1 MTQGEVNIEHR
12 IYQGEFLS
20 LLLLSIITLSLMLIL
35 CKMTAEYKMCKEMEV
50 INHVL
55 LMDDLKLYAARKD
68 QLDSLIQSVRI
79 FS

>member
-12 IYQGEFLS
+12 IYQGDFLS
-20 LLLLSIITLSLMLIL
+20 LLLLSIITLPLMLIL
-35 CKMTAEYKMCKEMEV
+35 CKMTAGYKMCKEMEV

-68 QLDSLIQSVRI
+68 QLDSLI
-79 FS
+79 